1 MARTVFNELNTGHIT
16 KTYPMFFG
24 DSLGLM
30 DTVNVV
36 NKEIE
41 SLKEKQRGGRWY
53 PTEISLSQDKQDM
66 TVAPKFIVDIMNIAI
81 SWQHTT
87 DSVAGRS
94 IGAMFLPHVTN
105 SEAEAMIAEWTAIEL
120 VHGEAYVHIVKQT
133 RLNPDQALVDTY
145 NNIRVLSRSKKI
157 IEVFNSLYNMDK
169 NTPLYE
175 KKKIMAK
182 VLTTVMAMEV
192 ISFMSSFG
200 VTFAIAELGYF
211 QGIGETVSTIARDEL
226 LHGRMSYE
234 LIKACRDVDGWKG
247 VFDDVNE
254 ECSEIIHSITL
265 GEQNWNNY
273 LLSEGR
279 SLHNLSVETL
289 NDLNLYFHNFVCKL
303 VGIEN
308 KFKVVT
314 EHPCPFMDKYID
326 RSLLQFASQE
336 IQHTSYRQGSVVDDL
351 SDDIDL
357 DFEI

>member
-1 MARTVFNELNTGHIT
+1 MTRTVFNESNTGHIT

-24 DSLGLM
+24 DSLGLV

-41 SLKEKQRGGRWY
+41 MLKEKQRGGRWY

-66 TVAPKFIVDIMNIAI
+66 DNAPKEIVDIMNLAI

-94 IGAMFLPHVTN
+94 IGAMLLPHVTN
-105 SEAEAMIAEWTAIEL
+105 SEAEGMIGEWSCIEFI
-120 VHGEAYVHIVKQT
+120 HGEAYAHIVKQT
-133 RLNPDQALVDTY
+133 RMNPDQALIDTY
-145 NNIRVLSRSKKI
+145 KNIRVLSRSKKI
-157 IEVFNSLYNMDK
+157 IEVFNSLYNLNHDL
-169 NTPLYE
+169 PLRE

-182 VLTTVMAMEV
+182 ALITIMAMEC

-211 QGIGETVSTIARDEL
+211 QGIAETVSTIARDEL
-226 LHGRMSYE
+226 YHGRMSYE
-234 LIKACRDVDGWKG
+234 LIKATRYVDGWS
-247 VFDDVNE
+247 DVYE
-254 ECSEIIHSITL
+254 EVLEDCSEIIHSITV
-265 GEQNWNNY
+265 GEQSWNGY

-279 SLHNLSVETL
+279 SLPNLTQDNLDE
-289 NDLNLYFHNFVCKL
+289 LNLYFHNFVCSL

-314 EHPCPFMDKYID
+314 EHPCKFMDKYID

-351 SDDIDL
+351 SDDVDL

>member
-1 MARTVFNELNTGHIT
+1 
-16 KTYPMFFG
+16 
-24 DSLGLM
+24 
-30 DTVNVV
+30 
-36 NKEIE
+36 
-41 SLKEKQRGGRWY
+41 
-53 PTEISLSQDKQDM
+53 
-66 TVAPKFIVDIMNIAI
+66 
-81 SWQHTT
+81 
-87 DSVAGRS
+87 
-94 IGAMFLPHVTN
+94 
-105 SEAEAMIAEWTAIEL
+105 
-120 VHGEAYVHIVKQT
+120 
-133 RLNPDQALVDTY
+133 
-145 NNIRVLSRSKKI
+145 
-157 IEVFNSLYNMDK
+157 
-169 NTPLYE
+169 
-175 KKKIMAK
+175 MAK

>member
-1 MARTVFNELNTGHIT
+1 MTRTVFNETNTGHIT
-16 KTYPMFFG
+16 KSYPMFFG
-24 DSLGLM
+24 DNLGLV

-41 SLKEKQRGGRWY
+41 SLKEKQRGARWY

-66 TVAPKFIVDIMNIAI
+66 NTAPKAIVDIMNLAI

-94 IGAMFLPHVTN
+94 IGAMLLPHVTN
-105 SEAEAMIAEWTAIEL
+105 TEAEGMIGEWSCMEVI
-120 VHGEAYVHIVKQT
+120 HGEAYAHIVKQT
-133 RLNPDQALVDTY
+133 RLNPDQALIDTY
-145 NNIRVLSRSKKI
+145 KNIRVLSRSKKI
-157 IEVFNSLYNMDK
+157 IEVFNSLYNMPHDL
-169 NTPLYE
+169 PLRE

-182 VLTTVMAMEV
+182 VLVTIMAMEC

-200 VTFAIAELGYF
+200 VTFAIAELGFF
-211 QGIGETVSTIARDEL
+211 QGIAETVSTIARDEL
-226 LHGRMSYE
+226 YHGRMSYE
-234 LIKACRDVDGWKG
+234 LIKATRYVDGWEDIYNE
-247 VFDDVNE
+247 VLE
-254 ECSEIIHSITL
+254 ECSEIVHSITL
-265 GEQNWNNY
+265 GEQNWNAY

-279 SLHNLSVETL
+279 SLPNMTIHTL
-289 NDLNLYFHNFVCKL
+289 DELNLYFHNFVCTL

-308 KFKVVT
+308 KFKVV
-314 EHPCPFMDKYID
+314 EDHPCKFMDKYID

>member
-1 MARTVFNELNTGHIT
+1 MTRTVFNESNTGHIT

-24 DSLGLM
+24 DSLGLV

-41 SLKEKQRGGRWY
+41 MLKEKQRGGRWY

-66 TVAPKFIVDIMNIAI
+66 DTAPKEIVDIMNLAI

-94 IGAMFLPHVTN
+94 IGAMLLPHVTN
-105 SEAEAMIAEWTAIEL
+105 SEAEGMIGEWSCIEFI
-120 VHGEAYVHIVKQT
+120 HGEAYAHIVKQT
-133 RLNPDQALVDTY
+133 RMNPDQALVDTY
-145 NNIRVLSRSKKI
+145 KNIRVLNRSKKI
-157 IEVFNSLYNMDK
+157 IEVFNSLYNMSHDL
-169 NTPLYE
+169 PLRE

-182 VLTTVMAMEV
+182 ALVTIMAMEC

-211 QGIGETVSTIARDEL
+211 QGIAETVSTIARDEL
-226 LHGRMSYE
+226 YHGRMSYE
-234 LIKACRDVDGWKG
+234 LIKATRNVDGWSDIYDE
-247 VFDDVNE
+247 VLE
-254 ECSEIIHSITL
+254 ECSEIIHSITS
-265 GEQNWNNY
+265 GEQSWNDY

-279 SLHNLSVETL
+279 SLPNLTKDNLDE
-289 NDLNLYFHNFVCKL
+289 LNLYFHNFVCNL
-303 VGIEN
+303 IGIEN

-314 EHPCPFMDKYID
+314 EHPCKFMDKYID

-351 SDDIDL
+351 SDDVDL